1 MEFVRR
7 MKFWIGLGILVLA
20 GGVVLGV
27 WFVPTWR
34 ANAASMSNWEETVGD
49 VQGLDEMTLHNG
61 HDVKSAQDLT
71 QALQKQLEEAEKA
84 LQAKTAILR
93 QYLPDP
99 DTGGPGKPLEG
110 GLWKDAYERNMD
122 DLEQGVRESF
132 LTVGGDI
139 ILRQYWGEGW
149 PTQEE
154 MRDEAKLYWLQRYLL
169 EALASA
175 NEDRMVVP
183 TLSGFS
189 LFASLDRLLN
199 PSHGQL
205 FRPVGFQMV
214 ITTELESVPM
224 VLQKLLEAKVGVVV
238 TTLYVDPRP
247 GEAAPAATPRPQRVA
262 APPTAAPSPVR
273 RRSSA
278 SAIRRGPPAGFR
290 RQDDY
295 PGPTMEEYG
304 PFSGFVPY
312 GGGAP
317 PTYGAAP
324 APYLGAAARARTQPA
339 AERVVVESTRSLVG
353 ATIRGYVLDAVPAGQ
368 EMTQ

>member
-34 ANAASMSNWEETVGD
+34 ANAASMSEWEQTVGD
-49 VQGLDEMTLHNG
+49 VQGLDELTLHNQA
-61 HDVKSAQDLT
+61 DVKSAQDLT

-99 DTGGPGKPLEG
+99 ETGGPGKPLEAG
-110 GLWKDAYERNMD
+110 IWKVVYEQNMD
-122 DLEQGVRESF
+122 DLEQRVSESF
-132 LTVGGDI
+132 LTVGGSI
-139 ILRQYWGEGW
+139 IFRQYWGESW

-169 EALASA
+169 EALTSA

-183 TLSGFS
+183 TLSSFN
-189 LFASLDRLLN
+189 LFASPDRLLN
-199 PSHGQL
+199 PSHGRL
-205 FRPVGFQMV
+205 FWPVGFQMV

-224 VLQKLLEAKVGVVV
+224 VLQKLLEARVGVVV

-247 GEAAPAATPRPQRVA
+247 GEAAPAATARPQRVA
-262 APPTAAPSPVR
+262 ASRTVASSVARRQTSSSAVR
-273 RRSSA
+273 R
-278 SAIRRGPPAGFR
+278 G
-290 RQDDY
+290 RQ
-295 PGPTMEEYG
+295 
-304 PFSGFVPY
+304 SVLY
-312 GGGAP
+312 GGTAP
-317 PTYGAAP
+317 GIYGAAS
-324 APYLGAAARARTQPA
+324 YLGAAARARTQPA
-339 AERVVVESTRSLVG
+339 AERVVVEPTRSLVG
-353 ATIRGYVLDAVPAGQ
+353 ATIRGYVLDALPAEQ
-368 EMTQ
+368 EKTQ